1 MTISSAGVG
10 SGLDVASIVSKLVAV
25 ESQPITLLNTR
36 QQAYKDQLSAYGRIL
51 SAASSMQTAAGKLD
65 STTDFQGYTATVAN
79 TDYASAT
86 ATSFA
91 TAGSYSLRV
100 EQLAQANK
108 LQSSVAPA
116 VAAGT
121 LTIELGDITGG
132 SFVAKSGSSPVAINF
147 TGTTLEDLR
156 SAINTAGAGVSA
168 TIVNGSG
175 GKQLVLTSSATGK
188 ENTIKLTGASGLSG
202 FTYDPITPSAA
213 FTNKAAAQ
221 DAKAYVDGVLVT
233 SSTNT
238 LSEAMTGVSITLKK
252 AHDPLLPTETTTL
265 TVGADTAGM
274 TTRAKDFVKS
284 WNDLNTLFKSL
295 TKYDTANKKASTL
308 SGDRTV
314 SSMEQQLR
322 NVLFSAPGGAS
333 STYPRLSNLGITLEA
348 DGSLKLDETKF
359 GTALS
364 ANLTDASAT
373 MTAFGAA
380 FKTLADNL
388 VGTDG
393 AITSKTTSLNTT
405 IKSMDSR
412 RDALQLQVDAI
423 QKRYQA
429 QFTALDAMM
438 GRMQTQSTYLSQQL
452 SRLA

>member
-1 MTISSAGVG
+1 MAISSAGIG
-10 SGLDVASIVSKLVAV
+10 TGLDVASIISKLVAV

-51 SAASSMQTAAGKLD
+51 SAASSLQTAAGKLD
-65 STTDFQGYTATVAN
+65 STADFQGYTATVAD

-86 ATSFA
+86 ASSYA
-91 TAGSYSLRV
+91 AAGSYALRV

-108 LQSSVAPA
+108 LLSTADPA

-121 LTIELGDITGG
+121 LTIELGDISSG
-132 SFVAKSGSSPVAINF
+132 SFVAKSGTSPIAINF
-147 TGTTLEDLR
+147 TGSTLEELR
-156 SAINTAGAGVSA
+156 SAINSASAGVSA

-175 GKQLVLTSSATGK
+175 GKQLVLTSSVTGA
-188 ENTIKLTGASGLSG
+188 ENTIRLTGATGLSG

-213 FTNKAAAQ
+213 FTEKAAAQ
-221 DAKAYVDGVLVT
+221 DAEAYIDGVLVT

-238 LSEAMTGVSITLKK
+238 LAEAMTGVSITLKK
-252 AHDPLLPTETTTL
+252 VHDPLEATTL
-265 TVGADTAGM
+265 TIGSDTAGM

-295 TKYDTANKKASTL
+295 TKYDPTASKASTL

-314 SSMEQQLR
+314 SGMEAQLR
-322 NVLFSAPGGAS
+322 SVLFSSPGSAS
-333 STYPRLSNLGITLEA
+333 ATYPRLSDLGITLET

-364 ANLTDASAT
+364 SNLTDATAT

-393 AITSKTTSLNTT
+393 AITSKTTSLNST
-405 IKSMDSR
+405 IKSMDTR
-412 RDALQLQVDAI
+412 REVLQRQVDAI
-423 QKRYQA
+423 EKRYRA

-438 GRMQTQSTYLSQQL
+438 GRMQTQSSYLSQQL
-452 SRLA
+452 SRLG

>member
-1 MTISSAGVG
+1 MTISSAGIG
-10 SGLDVASIVSKLVAV
+10 TGLDVASIISKLVAV

-36 QQAYKDQLSAYGRIL
+36 QQTYKDQLSAYGRIL
-51 SAASSMQTAAGKLD
+51 SATSSLQTAAGKLD
-65 STTDFQGYTATVAN
+65 SAADFQGYTATVAD

-86 ATSFA
+86 ATSYA
-91 TAGSYSLRV
+91 AAGSYALRV

-108 LQSSVAPA
+108 LLSTANPV

-121 LTIELGDITGG
+121 LTVELGDISGG
-132 SFVAKSGSSPVAINF
+132 SFVAKSGSSPVVVNF
-147 TGTTLEDLR
+147 TGSTLEELR
-156 SAINTAGAGVSA
+156 SAINAASAGVSA

-175 GKQLVLTSSATGK
+175 GKQLVLTSNVSGK
-188 ENTIKLTGASGLSG
+188 ENTIKLTGATGLSG
-202 FTYDPITPSAA
+202 LTYDPITPSAA
-213 FTNKAAAQ
+213 FTEKAAAQ
-221 DAKAYVDGVLVT
+221 DAEAYIDGVLVT

-238 LSEAMTGVSITLKK
+238 LSEAMTGVNITLKK
-252 AHDPLLPTETTTL
+252 AHDPLIPAEATTL
-265 TVGADTAGM
+265 TIGSDTAGM

-295 TKYDTANKKASTL
+295 TKYDPTASKASTL

-314 SSMEQQLR
+314 SSMEAQLR
-322 NVLFSAPGGAS
+322 SVLFSSPGGAS
-333 STYPRLSNLGITLEA
+333 AAYPRLSDLGITLET

-364 ANLTDASAT
+364 SNLIDASAT
-373 MTAFGAA
+373 VTAFGAA

-388 VGTDG
+388 VGTNG
-393 AITSKTTSLNTT
+393 AITSKTASLNST

-423 QKRYQA
+423 EKRYRA

-438 GRMQTQSTYLSQQL
+438 GRMQTQSSYLSQQL
-452 SRLA
+452 ALLS